1 MIMFMLML
9 TVIGCILLGLL
20 VLSRDHR
27 SLVNILAASINSS
40 VAVWAVAILVFL
52 NTDNLIVATLSAKT
66 YYIASAIFVALLVF
80 FSISFPDGGRPAFRH
95 KITIGLSSTVMVL
108 LLLLIP
114 SFITTDIVLVP
125 GGHNYILVD
134 HFSYYIFILYF
145 ISLFSIGFVIMLRKF
160 TILRKQARSQAG
172 SYLIGIVV
180 MSVPGLVT
188 NLYLPFF
195 GIYDYIW
202 ICPAAA
208 SVFVGSVTYG
218 IVRHGMFDIRSASVR
233 TLVYMLSLGTLAVL
247 YVGSV
252 SWLSLILIGFSYDLK
267 QQVIN
272 ISLAFVLVILFQP
285 VKHFFDK
292 ITKEIFYKDSYS
304 TDDFFSR
311 LNSTLSDTTDL
322 RSLLELSAR
331 EVGRTLK
338 SEQAFFFIN
347 TFDGHYISAGTVHHK
362 HLPKKDAT
370 TLESVYSKK
379 QEVVVASLLDSD
391 DPIRRLMLSHRIE
404 IILPLARSGK
414 FIGHLCLGGHL
425 TLGYTDRDMKV
436 LNTISDELGIAI
448 QNALAVLEIREL
460 NSSLQQRIENATKEL
475 RSSNATLR
483 HLDKA
488 KDEFVSMASHQL
500 RTPLTSIKGYISMM
514 LEGDAGEIN
523 DTQKHFLDEAFMSS
537 ERMVHLINDFL
548 NVSRIQTGK
557 FIIDKHP
564 VDLSKVVGQE
574 VSSLQESAISRN
586 LTLIYNPPNNF
597 PQMDI
602 DESKIRQVI
611 MNFVD
616 NALYYSHPN
625 TEINVSL
632 VIDGSD
638 VLFTV
643 KDTGIGVPPEEQ
655 DQLFTKFYRA
665 SNARKQRP
673 DGTGVGL
680 YLAKKVIDA
689 HDGKVI
695 FESSVGNG
703 STFGFRLPL

>member
-1 MIMFMLML
+1 
-9 TVIGCILLGLL
+9 
-20 VLSRDHR
+20 
-27 SLVNILAASINSS
+27 
-40 VAVWAVAILVFL
+40 
-52 NTDNLIVATLSAKT
+52 
-66 YYIASAIFVALLVF
+66 
-80 FSISFPDGGRPAFRH
+80 
-95 KITIGLSSTVMVL
+95 
-108 LLLLIP
+108 
-114 SFITTDIVLVP
+114 
-125 GGHNYILVD
+125 
-134 HFSYYIFILYF
+134 
-145 ISLFSIGFVIMLRKF
+145 
-160 TILRKQARSQAG
+160 
-172 SYLIGIVV
+172 
-180 MSVPGLVT
+180 
-188 NLYLPFF
+188 
-195 GIYDYIW
+195 
-202 ICPAAA
+202 
-208 SVFVGSVTYG
+208 
-218 IVRHGMFDIRSASVR
+218 
-233 TLVYMLSLGTLAVL
+233 
-247 YVGSV
+247 
-252 SWLSLILIGFSYDLK
+252 
-267 QQVIN
+267 
-272 ISLAFVLVILFQP
+272 
-285 VKHFFDK
+285 
-292 ITKEIFYKDSYS
+292 
-304 TDDFFSR
+304 
-311 LNSTLSDTTDL
+311 
-322 RSLLELSAR
+322 
-331 EVGRTLK
+331 
-338 SEQAFFFIN
+338 
-347 TFDGHYISAGTVHHK
+347 
-362 HLPKKDAT
+362 
-370 TLESVYSKK
+370 
-379 QEVVVASLLDSD
+379 
-391 DPIRRLMLSHRIE
+391 MLSHRIE

>member
-285 VKHFFDK
+285 VKYFFDK

-347 TFDGHYISAGTVHHK
+347 TFDGHYISAGTVNHK